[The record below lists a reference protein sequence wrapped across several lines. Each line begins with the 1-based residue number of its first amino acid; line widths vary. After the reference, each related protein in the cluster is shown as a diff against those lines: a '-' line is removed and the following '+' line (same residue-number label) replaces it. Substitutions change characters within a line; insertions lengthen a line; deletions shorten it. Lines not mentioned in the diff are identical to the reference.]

1 MRSTA
6 LKAESTGPF
15 PTEQATCV
23 VPSIITSSIV
33 VDEKF
38 IVPQVTYVDDRY
50 SLFFLLF
57 LFCIIL
63 SNIYII

>member
-1 MRSTA
+1 MRLTA

-23 VPSIITSSIV
+23 VPSILTSSIV

-38 IVPQVTYVDDRY
+38 IVPQVTYVDDR
-50 SLFFLLF
+50 
-57 LFCIIL
+57 
-63 SNIYII
+63 